1 MLGREGVVYY
11 IMTIIRRI
19 MATQT
24 YCNMAW
30 SDTPRKRVSE
40 EVVIERLNRVRLKQ
54 RPRWARE
61 KELLG
66 MARGWGR
73 TWLDGGV
80 NRDHGRVSCATVLC
94 WDALERISSFYD
106 YNCLTASYS
115 PPPPQHTLQ
124 PCHREHSLLMG
135 SACYCFSCP
144 CPCYWSTLP
153 ASDSF
158 LTPAPKASS
167 VHKLP
172 TWDRCP
178 GFSTVSW
185 GYAFLS

>member
-24 YCNMAW
+24 YFNMAW

-40 EVVIERLNRVRLKQ
+40 DVVIERLNWVRLKQ

-66 MARGWGR
+66 MAWGWGR

-106 YNCLTASYS
+106 YNCLTASY
-115 PPPPQHTLQ
+115 PPPP
-124 PCHREHSLLMG
+124 P
-135 SACYCFSCP
+135 
-144 CPCYWSTLP
+144 
-153 ASDSF
+153 
-158 LTPAPKASS
+158 
-167 VHKLP
+167 P
-172 TWDRCP
+172 THAA
-178 GFSTVSW
+178 TVSSW
-185 GYAFLS
+185 AQSSYGKWLLLFFLSLPLLLVNSTCFRLLPNPCSQSLQRS